1 MTESQNLINENQEIE
16 TDTQDIDAN
25 AQQIIIPTT
34 KLRFPKLTNISI
46 TEKPSNL
53 CDPSATGVMA
63 LGIGCLLLSFHD
75 LGVTPVS
82 HALTIPWIIFLLGAM
97 QVIPGIIDAFRKN
110 LFGATVFTMYGFFWI
125 ANGCGHYLSRHGD
138 EEAMEGGA
146 QHTAMAIFGYFIFN
160 IAPTLAALTLN
171 KALFFAMLFIQI
183 TLGIIFFE
191 LLGFYGATGA
201 GVGLLFIALT
211 CFYFCLAELVNQI
224 GGGEIIPK
232 GKPFIVIKKKNI
244 LENEH

>member
-25 AQQIIIPTT
+25 AQQIVIPTT

-46 TEKPSNL
+46 TEKPINL

-63 LGIGCLLLSFHD
+63 LGIGCLLLAFHD
-75 LGVTPVS
+75 MGITPVS

-125 ANGCGHYLSRHGD
+125 ANGCGHYLFRHGD

-191 LLGFYGATGA
+191 LLGFYGATAA

-211 CFYFCLAELVNQI
+211 CFYYCLAELVNQI